1 MNHGIIDVGS
11 NTIRFS
17 VYECRGEEI
26 STLVSKKTTAGLAG
40 YVENGRLSQ
49 AGIDRCIAVLA
60 LYRRILEHFEL
71 ASLSVFATASL
82 RNVENTDEAVEQI
95 RAATGLE
102 VDVILGREEAEL
114 DFIGAARSMELS
126 EGLLIDIGG
135 GSTELVSY
143 RGGAAL
149 TAASIS
155 LGSLRLYSDRVAGL
169 FPEKEERRA
178 IRRAVEER
186 LDGLPEFAG
195 FTCREVCGV
204 GGTIRA
210 ACKLYNDITG
220 AEPENRTFTS
230 AELKELLHRFR
241 NPDKQA
247 LQTILRIIPDR
258 IHTILPGLIALRSM
272 VERFGCETIHVSP
285 FGAREGYLIE
295 RVLNG

>member
-1 MNHGIIDVGS
+1 MNHAIIDVGS

-40 YVENGRLSQ
+40 YVENGALSQ

-60 LYRRILEHFEL
+60 LYRRILGHFDL
-71 ASLSVFATASL
+71 ASLNVFATASL
-82 RNVENTDEAVEQI
+82 RNIENTDEAVEQI

-102 VDVILGREEAEL
+102 VEVILGREEAEL

-126 EGLLIDIGG
+126 EGLLVDIGG

-143 RGGAAL
+143 RGGSTLA
-149 TAASIS
+149 AASVG
-155 LGSLRLYSDRVAGL
+155 LGSLRLYSDRVAAL

-186 LDGLPEFAG
+186 LDALPEFEG
-195 FTCREVCGV
+195 FACREVCGV
-204 GGTIRA
+204 GGTIRG
-210 ACKLYNDITG
+210 ACKLYNYAAG
-220 AEPENRTFTS
+220 AGPENRTLPV

-241 NPDKQA
+241 NPDKRA
-247 LQTILRIIPDR
+247 LQAILRTIPDR
-258 IHTILPGLIALRSM
+258 IHTILPGLIALRAI

-285 FGAREGYLIE
+285 FGAREGYLID